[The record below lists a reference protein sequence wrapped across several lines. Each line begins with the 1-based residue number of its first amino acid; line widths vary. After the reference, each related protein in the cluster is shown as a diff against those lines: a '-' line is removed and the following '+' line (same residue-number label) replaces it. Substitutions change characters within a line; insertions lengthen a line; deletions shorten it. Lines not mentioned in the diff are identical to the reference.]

1 MFTTAGLFLAACLVL
16 RAGTA
21 ASLARLEGRRMSQKP
36 RILIFTGDGKGK
48 TTAALGMAFRASGHG
63 LRTCVIQFIKSDTS
77 VGEMAAAA
85 ASTNIE
91 IHPTGLGFLPPP
103 DRAAV
108 RRASRGGA
116 RPVCAGRPSCSRSG
130 RFALVILDEICLAV
144 ARGLIDEGAGAGAA
158 RPGPAA
164 NVPGAHRPRGHARF
178 DRPGR
183 HGDRNALPQAWSAS
197 GAARPGGGRTMNAA
211 CPRLVIAGS
220 GSGVGKTSLALGLAR
235 WLARQGLRVQT
246 FKVGPD
252 FLDPS
257 YLAMASGRTCY
268 NLDGWMTSRAYV
280 RRLFARATADADIAL
295 IEGVMGMFDGASP
308 RTLEG
313 STAEIAQWLAA
324 PVLLVVNAHGAARS
338 LAATVK
344 GFAEFEPGV
353 RVAGVIA
360 NHGGSPR
367 HRAWLAESL
376 SAGRHRA
383 AVGHAAPR
391 IAARAC
397 PAGTWGWSRPIRRTW
412 PPTASISWPT
422 PAASAWT
429 CSAIVALARSAE
441 SFDIDEV
448 SAPTSQTPSQ
458 SPPESPLGNRPR

>member
-1 MFTTAGLFLAACLVL
+1 
-16 RAGTA
+16 
-21 ASLARLEGRRMSQKP
+21 
-36 RILIFTGDGKGK
+36 
-48 TTAALGMAFRASGHG
+48 
-63 LRTCVIQFIKSDTS
+63 
-77 VGEMAAAA
+77 
-85 ASTNIE
+85 
-91 IHPTGLGFLPPP
+91 
-103 DRAAV
+103 
-108 RRASRGGA
+108 
-116 RPVCAGRPSCSRSG
+116 
-130 RFALVILDEICLAV
+130 
-144 ARGLIDEGAGAGAA
+144 
-158 RPGPAA
+158 
-164 NVPGAHRPRGHARF
+164 
-178 DRPGR
+178 
-183 HGDRNALPQAWSAS
+183 
-197 GAARPGGGRTMNAA
+197 MNAA

-235 WLARQGLRVQT
+235 WLTRQGLRVQT

-338 LAATVK
+338 LAATVR
-344 GFAEFEPGV
+344 GYAEFEPGI

-376 SAGRHRA
+376 SE
-383 AVGHAAPR
+383 
-391 IAARAC
+391 
-397 PAGTWGWSRPIRRTW
+397 AGTAPLLGLLPRGSLPALPSRHLGLV
-412 PPTASISWPT
+412 AADQANLAADSIDQL
-422 PAASAWT
+422 ADA
-429 CSAIVALARSAE
+429 CGECLDISAIVALARSAE

-448 SAPTSQTPSQ
+448 SSPTSQTMPTPKVRLGIARDEAFHFYYADNLESLAAAGVEWA
-458 SPPESPLGNRPR
+458 PFSPLREACLPADLDGLYLGGGYPEAHAAQLADNRGMLAEVRQFAASGRVVYAECGGLMYLGQKLTCLDGARYPMAGVLPIETAMLEKLKVLGYAEVAWLGGSLWGSAGQAARGHEFHYSEITAAPQPADGWQPAYTVRRVRAEPTSGGFCRNRVLAGYVHLHWASRPEAIAHFLCCCQERS